1 MQFNPN
7 KRINAIQALEHPYVA
22 DFHDQ
27 YSDTEIACEGPIN
40 FQIDDNIKYTVK
52 EYRTKLYDEILK
64 RKKEIRKKLLAMQRN
79 KEKNMEEKK

>member
-7 KRINAIQALEHPYVA
+7 KRINVLQALNHPYVA

-27 YSDTEIACEGPIN
+27 YSDTEIACEKPI
-40 FQIDDNIKYTVK
+40 QIPLDDNIKYTAK
-52 EYRTKLYDEILK
+52 EYRQRLYDDILK

-79 KEKNMEEKK
+79 KEKNADK